1 MAAVVRLHEQVITSL
16 RSTILKEPR
25 AVFNSPSESSSPV
38 ILGWLVGPSAS
49 YFSSRDPRP
58 SCSVLSCILVDPRFR
73 DVAVQQRGDKGD
85 VAKSEARALLPL
97 LPGGL
102 TVVGVAVRGEFT
114 LENQALIREP
124 IAEFRRIFHDV
135 ALARRPFI
143 VTWTNDSIGTGRIPS
158 RISLVAGIE
167 LRRGDVAAAD
177 WWGQDITESTW
188 KDEERERIGLESEG
202 DEEDGRKEGRRDD
215 KQREESEADVA
226 WELKSEEEGENAD
239 VEVEVVEGQGGKGDG
254 AASAASG
261 ASGASGA
268 TGGEGNRLEEEFW
281 AAHCPLV
288 CDVAATLPLFTHDKQ
303 SDRLNSPLP
312 SSFEPTVPPLFHSC
326 VSSRPSSLF
335 LMLSLPLRHPL
346 HLASHATSFQYP
358 RFLPL
363 VLPFPPPPLLPALP
377 YPLPNLPPSP
387 PPPPPPLPFLSPHP
401 LHIHTSPAL
410 SSSISASLS
419 AIQADVISPHAL
431 WLLHPPQPPSAA
443 TSAAA
448 SSASGASAA
457 AGAVRPILIGSLPN
471 GRASGA
477 IGSVTRGREGGGTA
491 EGMLA
496 STIRVSLLLNQSPPA
511 TSASAGQNGA
521 SVGLSYTPA
530 APSIHLHQISLSLS
544 TLVFAPQQLS
554 LRAAVR
560 RLVVPGLLR
569 QVKAIEWMVGDRGD
583 GRQEGEGGRRGEE
596 EGKPGKGAGA
606 TSTDWIGAAGE
617 AAGGAAKEAA
627 SAVSFQL
634 GLKFGAY
641 HFLLPSCP
649 HPLTVIYP
657 LTYGEGQQSLVDMRM
672 TLHHRL
678 GLPLDRPMLR
688 IASSLSLSAPPAAP
702 DANQASSKGLRLW
715 DVHVGLPR
723 LPHSAGC
730 RQYLV
735 QGSYEYYHYMQ
746 DRIDD
751 SGWGCAYRSLQTI
764 VSWFRIQ
771 QYTSQPVPTH
781 RRIQQALVEIGDK
794 EAAFVGSSQWIG
806 AIELSFILDHLLG
819 VTCKVLTVS
828 SGADMPSKGRQL
840 AHHFSTQGTPV
851 MIGGGVLSYTLLG
864 VDYDEATGECAFLI
878 LDPHYTGGEDL
889 KAIRSGGWVAWRKAK
904 TDGGADFFVRDAFYN
919 LLLPQRPA
927 TV

>member
-1 MAAVVRLHEQVITSL
+1 MAAVVRLHEQVIASL
-16 RSTILKEPR
+16 QSAISKQPRS
-25 AVFNSPSESSSPV
+25 VSDSPIESSSPV
-38 ILGWLVGPSAS
+38 ILGWLVGPTAS
-49 YFSSRDPRP
+49 YFPSRDPRP
-58 SCSVLSCILVDPRFR
+58 SCSVLSCTLVDPRFR

-97 LPGGL
+97 IPGGL

-114 LENQALIREP
+114 LESQALIRKP
-124 IAEFRRIFHDV
+124 ITEFRRIFHDV

-143 VTWTNDSIGTGRIPS
+143 VTWTSDALASGEIPP
-158 RISLVAGIE
+158 RISILAGIE
-167 LRRGDVAAAD
+167 LRRGDVAVAD
-177 WWGQDITESTW
+177 WWGQDITENTW
-188 KDEERERIGLESEG
+188 KDEEREQSGG
-202 DEEDGRKEGRRDD
+202 DEEDGGEEGRRDE
-215 KQREESEADVA
+215 KQTGECEADVA
-226 WELKSEEEGENAD
+226 WEIKADEEGENAD
-239 VEVEVVEGQGGKGDG
+239 VEVEVVKGEGGKRD
-254 AASAASG
+254 
-261 ASGASGA
+261 GA
-268 TGGEGNRLEEEFW
+268 TGGENNRLEEEFW

-288 CDVAATLPLFTHDKQ
+288 CDVAAALPLYTHDKQ
-303 SDRLNSPLP
+303 
-312 SSFEPTVPPLFHSC
+312 T
-326 VSSRPSSLF
+326 
-335 LMLSLPLRHPL
+335 
-346 HLASHATSFQYP
+346 
-358 RFLPL
+358 
-363 VLPFPPPPLLPALP
+363 
-377 YPLPNLPPSP
+377 
-387 PPPPPPLPFLSPHP
+387 
-401 LHIHTSPAL
+401 L

-419 AIQADVISPHAL
+419 AIEADVISPHAL

-443 TSAAA
+443 TSSAA
-448 SSASGASAA
+448 SSASAASAA
-457 AGAVRPILIGSLPN
+457 AGAALTLIPSLTSMSPLSPLHRLHLGSLCLGFNAPLPTHSPPLPPPARSLPALLPSLPTQRLSHLPAFLFPSCSLCL
-471 GRASGA
+471 GLVICVLAHS
-477 IGSVTRGREGGGTA
+477 SQ
-491 EGMLA
+491 LA
-496 STIRVSLLLNQSPPA
+496 STTRVSLLLNQSPPA
-511 TSASAGQNGA
+511 TSASAGKNGA
-521 SVGLSYTPA
+521 PVGLSYTPA
-530 APSIHLHQISLSLS
+530 APSIRLHQISLSLS
-544 TLVFAPQQLS
+544 TLVFAPQHLS

-569 QVKAIEWMVGDRGD
+569 QVKAIEWM
-583 GRQEGEGGRRGEE
+583 
-596 EGKPGKGAGA
+596 
-606 TSTDWIGAAGE
+606 
-617 AAGGAAKEAA
+617 
-627 SAVSFQL
+627 
-634 GLKFGAY
+634 FGAY
-641 HFLLPSCP
+641 HFLLPACP

-672 TLHHRL
+672 ALHHRL
-678 GLPLDRPMLR
+678 GLPLDRPMLH
-688 IASSLSLSAPPAAP
+688 IASSLSLAAPTAAP
-702 DANQASSKGLRLW
+702 DATQASAKGLRLW

-723 LPHSAGC
+723 LPHSAGSK
-730 RQYLV
+730 QYLV

-771 QYTSQPVPTH
+771 QYTSVPVPTH

-851 MIGGGVLSYTLLG
+851 MIGGGVLAYTLLG

>member
-1 MAAVVRLHEQVITSL
+1 MAAVVRLHEQVIASL
-16 RSTILKEPR
+16 RSAISRQPR
-25 AVFNSPSESSSPV
+25 SVSDSSIESSAPV
-38 ILGWLVGPSAS
+38 ILGWLVGSSAS
-49 YFSSRDPRP
+49 YFPCRDPRP

-73 DVAVQQRGDKGD
+73 DVAVQQRGDKGG

-114 LENQALIREP
+114 LENQALIKEQ
-124 IAEFRRIFHDV
+124 ITEFRRIFHDV

-143 VTWTNDSIGTGRIPS
+143 VTWKSDASGEIPP
-158 RISLVAGIE
+158 RISLMAGVE
-167 LRRGDVAAAD
+167 LRKSDVAPAD
-177 WWGQDITESTW
+177 WWGQDITD
-188 KDEERERIGLESEG
+188 DEEQERIGMESEG
-202 DEEDGRKEGRRDD
+202 EEEGRRDD
-215 KQREESEADVA
+215 KLQEESEADVA
-226 WELKSEEEGENAD
+226 WELKAEEESENAE
-239 VEVEVVEGQGGKGDG
+239 VEVEVVTGQGGNGNG
-254 AASAASG
+254 GASAACG

-268 TGGEGNRLEEEFW
+268 TGEENNQLEEEFW

-303 SDRLNSPLP
+303 
-312 SSFEPTVPPLFHSC
+312 T
-326 VSSRPSSLF
+326 
-335 LMLSLPLRHPL
+335 
-346 HLASHATSFQYP
+346 
-358 RFLPL
+358 
-363 VLPFPPPPLLPALP
+363 
-377 YPLPNLPPSP
+377 
-387 PPPPPPLPFLSPHP
+387 
-401 LHIHTSPAL
+401 L

-431 WLLHPPQPPSAA
+431 WLLHPSQPPSTA

-448 SSASGASAA
+448 SSASAASTA
-457 AGAVRPILIGSLPN
+457 AGALRPILIGSLPN
-471 GRASGA
+471 GRASA
-477 IGSVTRGREGGGTA
+477 ANGSMTRGKDGGGTSEGMVCGDLLTSAEGGGGKGGGGGDGGGKGGGA
-491 EGMLA
+491 RGKGGKGLA
-496 STIRVSLLLNQSPPA
+496 STTRVSLLLNLSPPA
-511 TSASAGQNGA
+511 TSASAGQNSA
-521 SVGLSYTPA
+521 PLGLSYTPA

-569 QVKAIEWMVGDRGD
+569 QVKAIEWMVGGGGD
-583 GRQEGEGGRRGEE
+583 GRQGGQAGRRDEKE
-596 EGKPGKGAGA
+596 EGKRGKGAGA
-606 TSTDWIGAAGE
+606 TSADGRGAAGD
-617 AAGGAAKEAA
+617 AAQDAA
-627 SAVSFQL
+627 SAISFQL

-641 HFLLPSCP
+641 HFLLPPCP
-649 HPLTVIYP
+649 HPLTVTYP

-688 IASSLSLSAPPAAP
+688 IASSLALATHTAAP
-702 DANQASSKGLRLW
+702 DATQASSKGLRLW

-723 LPHSAGC
+723 LPHSAGSK
-730 RQYLV
+730 QYLV

-746 DRIDD
+746 GRIDD

-771 QYTSQPVPTH
+771 QYTSLPVPTH
-781 RRIQQALVEIGDK
+781 RCIQEALVEIGDK
-794 EAAFVGSSQWIG
+794 DAAFVGSSQWIG

-828 SGADMPSKGRQL
+828 SGADMPSNGRQL

-851 MIGGGVLSYTLLG
+851 MIGGGVLAYTLLG

>member
-1 MAAVVRLHEQVITSL
+1 MAAVVRLHEQVIASL
-16 RSTILKEPR
+16 RSAISKQPH
-25 AVFNSPSESSSPV
+25 
-38 ILGWLVGPSAS
+38 
-49 YFSSRDPRP
+49 
-58 SCSVLSCILVDPRFR
+58 PRFR
-73 DVAVQQRGDKGD
+73 DVAVQQRGEKSD

-97 LPGGL
+97 IPGGL

-143 VTWTNDSIGTGRIPS
+143 VTWTSDALASGEIPP
-158 RISLVAGIE
+158 RISILAGIE
-167 LRRGDVAAAD
+167 LRRGDVAVDD
-177 WWGQDITESTW
+177 WWGQDITENTW
-188 KDEERERIGLESEG
+188 KCEEREQIEG
-202 DEEDGRKEGRRDD
+202 DEEDGGEEGTRDD
-215 KQREESEADVA
+215 KQTGECEADVA
-226 WELKSEEEGENAD
+226 WEIKAEEESENAD
-239 VEVEVVEGQGGKGDG
+239 VEVEVVEGEGGKRDG
-254 AASAASG
+254 ATGG
-261 ASGASGA
+261 ASGAA
-268 TGGEGNRLEEEFW
+268 GENNRLEEEFW

-288 CDVAATLPLFTHDKQ
+288 CDVAAALPLYTHDKQ
-303 SDRLNSPLP
+303 S
-312 SSFEPTVPPLFHSC
+312 
-326 VSSRPSSLF
+326 
-335 LMLSLPLRHPL
+335 
-346 HLASHATSFQYP
+346 
-358 RFLPL
+358 
-363 VLPFPPPPLLPALP
+363 
-377 YPLPNLPPSP
+377 
-387 PPPPPPLPFLSPHP
+387 
-401 LHIHTSPAL
+401 L

-448 SSASGASAA
+448 SSASATSAA
-457 AGAVRPILIGSLPN
+457 AGAARPILIGSLPN
-471 GRASGA
+471 GRASA
-477 IGSVTRGREGGGTA
+477 ANGSVTRGKDSGGTA
-491 EGMLA
+491 EEMVCAPTLLLCPLLPAHFLPSSPPNPPNDSPAFLFPSFLLCLGLVICVLAHSLQLA
-496 STIRVSLLLNQSPPA
+496 SATRVSLLLNQSPPA
-511 TSASAGQNGA
+511 TSASAGQNSA
-521 SVGLSYTPA
+521 PIGLSYTPA

-544 TLVFAPQQLS
+544 TLVFAPQHLS
-554 LRAAVR
+554 PRAAVR

-569 QVKAIEWMVGDRGD
+569 QVKAIEWMVGGRGEE
-583 GRQEGEGGRRGEE
+583 RQKGEGGKGGEE
-596 EGKPGKGAGA
+596 GGKREKRAGA
-606 TSTDWIGAAGE
+606 RSADGRGAAE
-617 AAGGAAKEAA
+617 DAA

-641 HFLLPSCP
+641 HLLLPSFP

-657 LTYGEGQQSLVDMRM
+657 LTYGEGQQSLVDMRL

-688 IASSLSLSAPPAAP
+688 IASSLSFSAPTAAP

-723 LPHSAGC
+723 LPHSAGSK
-730 RQYLV
+730 QYLV

-771 QYTSQPVPTH
+771 QYTSVPVPTH
-781 RRIQQALVEIGDK
+781 RRIQEALVEIGDK

-806 AIELSFILDHLLG
+806 AIELSFILDLLLG

-851 MIGGGVLSYTLLG
+851 MIGGGVLAYTLLG